1 MKISK
6 ETSKKFY
13 SKLEYNFKKGN
24 SPIVQK
30 LNSGVDIELTNEE
43 VNILLKKLEYRF
55 KKSEDSDLKLLRG
68 L

>member
-13 SKLEYNFKKGN
+13 SKLEYNFKKKN
-24 SPIVQK
+24 SSIIQK
-30 LNSGVDIELTNEE
+30 LNSGVDIELTKEE
-43 VNILLKKLEYRF
+43 VDLLLKKLEYRF